1 MNPVF
6 VRNALFLSVSVLL
19 CGCSLRE
26 EPQAFAPKLDAAY
39 AVTAHMEYA
48 ESAADLLLTRQSD
61 SIWDA
66 EFSAPASLA
75 GVLLHFDGNAVSA
88 SYQGLQFTVPK
99 SAMPAKTMLIA
110 VTEVLDSFAAQETL
124 PCAVQEDGTWQNT
137 GSCSAGSYTVTFDAN
152 GVLAGME
159 LPDQPV
165 KLTFREYVCV
175 QENAPAETAESIHS
189 DTAGSAVQTQS
200 SSVKKTETQKT
211 PEKQE

>member
-1 MNPVF
+1 
-6 VRNALFLSVSVLL
+6 
-19 CGCSLRE
+19 
-26 EPQAFAPKLDAAY
+26 Y

-137 GSCSAGSYTVTFDAN
+137 GNCSAGSYTVTFDAN

-165 KLTFREYVCV
+165 RLTFREYVCV
-175 QENAPAETAESIHS
+175 QENAPAGTAESIHS
-189 DTAGSAVQTQS
+189 DTVGPAVQTQS